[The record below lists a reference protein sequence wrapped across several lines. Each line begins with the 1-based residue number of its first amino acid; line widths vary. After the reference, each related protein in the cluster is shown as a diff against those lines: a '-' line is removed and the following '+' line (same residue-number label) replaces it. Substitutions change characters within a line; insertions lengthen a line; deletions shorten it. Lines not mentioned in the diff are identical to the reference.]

1 MRNPEGIVC
10 PIPLQWGQSFELRG
24 EWAGCFS
31 YGCHQFHHMNKKKM
45 KKQVTLWKQENI
57 STTFNWDIAT
67 YMYPLPLIP
76 LPPTI

>member
-10 PIPLQWGQSFELRG
+10 PIPLQWGQSFEFKG
-24 EWAGCFS
+24 EGAGFS
-31 YGCHQFHHMNKKKM
+31 VMCAISSTTWIKKKM

-57 STTFNWDIAT
+57 GTTFNWDIAT
-67 YMYPLPLIP
+67 YMHLLPLIP